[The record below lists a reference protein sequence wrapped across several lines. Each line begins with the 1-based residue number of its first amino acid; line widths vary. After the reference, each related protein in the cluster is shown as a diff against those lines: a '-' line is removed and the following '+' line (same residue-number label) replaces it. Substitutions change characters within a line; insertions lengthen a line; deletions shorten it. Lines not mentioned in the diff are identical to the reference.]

1 MQIKLSTSS
10 KLKIIYSYLLL
21 SIVSILFMFGL
32 MCKGKPVQSWHSYV
46 SLPFYSP
53 SDLLNRNL
61 IIDDLNEEIVRF
73 FIEREYDGS
82 DTGKSYYSEF
92 VPYLELLALFGL
104 LVSWFKKRPTHRFII
119 FFFMMQMMYMI
130 FLLFA
135 YLKYLMAGGVFLSYI
150 PYFSRV
156 LFHFSFAWF
165 AVRTLLTYY
174 QPITQ
179 TVVLSATHTVTETV
193 TQTNWQRFFNH
204 SIDNVL
210 MLTITISTLVG
221 FRVWEEPFSFATV
234 LGLENQEVDLYIYT
248 KLFLF
253 MHYLV
258 FEGLFG
264 ISAGK
269 VLTAGR
275 ALSADV
281 GKLTFTQTIQR
292 ALIRMVP
299 GYALLYFFYPLH
311 DNVPETMVCKVEL
324 VANN

>member
-1 MQIKLSTSS
+1 MLIKLSTGS

-21 SIVSILFMFGL
+21 SIVSTLFMFGL
-32 MCKGKPVQSWHSYV
+32 MCNSEPVQNWHSYV

-73 FIEREYDGS
+73 FFERVYEES

-92 VPYLELLALFGL
+92 VPYLELLALLGL
-104 LVSWFKKRPTHRFII
+104 FVCWFRKRHTHRFII
-119 FFFMMQMMYMI
+119 FFFMMQMMYMA
-130 FLLFA
+130 FLFFV
-135 YLKYLMAGGVFLSYI
+135 YLKYLMAGGVFLSYL
-150 PYFSRV
+150 PYFARV

-174 QPITQ
+174 QPTTQ
-179 TVVLSATHTVTETV
+179 AVVLSDTYTATESVK
-193 TQTNWQRFFNH
+193 QTNWQRFFNH
-204 SIDNVL
+204 SIDNIL
-210 MLTITISTLVG
+210 MLTIAISMLVG

-234 LGLENQEVDLYIYT
+234 LGLQNQEVDLYIYT

-275 ALSADV
+275 AVSAD
-281 GKLTFTQTIQR
+281 GSKLTFAHTIQR

-311 DNVPETMVCKVEL
+311 DSVPETVVCKVEL